1 MAYVGIKDEL
11 FGMPTVGKAVTATLY
26 VSPNGNGTD
35 GSSWTRAYTTIQAA
49 LDAAAIDKPF
59 KVLAYS
65 LQPSSDENTL
75 IRFSANSGITWFTED
90 MFATKKNK
98 ATGNGDATD
107 FIFNAGTRISASV
120 YSPGAGRTV
129 KVWLEI
135 QEI

>member
-11 FGMPTVGKAVTATLY
+11 FGMPTVGKAVTATLF
-26 VSPNGNGTD
+26 VSPNGDGTD
-35 GSSWTRAYTTIQAA
+35 TELIA
-49 LDAAAIDKPF
+49 AAAIDKPF

-75 IRFSANSGITWFTED
+75 IRFSANSGITWFAED